1 MNARKL
7 FLLVLILMLALA
19 ACAPAATPAPT
30 APPPT
35 AAPTATPV
43 PAFDMNATLDK
54 YFSNLPDGFGTIAP
68 AALKDQMAATKVF
81 LVDIREAKE
90 IADNGFIEGSVNVP
104 VRTFIKNLDKLPAK
118 DQPIV
123 VTCGSGHR
131 SALGMVALQML
142 GYTNVKSLAGGFGAW
157 KKAELPAATGK
168 PADPVA
174 GKAPDVDKDLVAA
187 LDKYFSNLPDGFG
200 TIAPAALNDQLAAA
214 KPFQF
219 DAREAKEIADNGL
232 IAGTVNIPIR
242 TLIKSLDKL
251 PQDKS
256 AAIIAECGSGH
267 RSAMAMM
274 ALNLLGYTNVKSLAG
289 GFGAWKAAN
298 LPISK

>member
-68 AALKDQMAATKVF
+68 AVLKDQMAATKVF

-142 GYTNVKSLAGGFGAW
+142 VAYSWLMRKSEKGSILLTASS
-157 KKAELPAATGK
+157 
-168 PADPVA
+168 VA
-174 GKAPDVDKDLVAA
+174 
-187 LDKYFSNLPDGFG
+187 
-200 TIAPAALNDQLAAA
+200 
-214 KPFQF
+214 
-219 DAREAKEIADNGL
+219 
-232 IAGTVNIPIR
+232 
-242 TLIKSLDKL
+242 
-251 PQDKS
+251 
-256 AAIIAECGSGH
+256 
-267 RSAMAMM
+267 
-274 ALNLLGYTNVKSLAG
+274 
-289 GFGAWKAAN
+289 
-298 LPISK
+298 SKI

>member
-1 MNARKL
+1 MNAKR
-7 FLLVLILMLALA
+7 LVLATLLIVTVLVA

-30 APPPT
+30 A
-35 AAPTATPV
+35 TPV
-43 PAFDMNATLDK
+43 PAFDMKATLDK

-81 LVDIREAKE
+81 VVDIREAKE
-90 IADNGFIEGSVNVP
+90 VADNGYIEGSVNIP

-174 GKAPDVDKDLVAA
+174 GKSPDVDKDLQAA

-219 DAREAKEIADNGL
+219 DAREAKEITDNGM
-232 IAGTVNIPIR
+232 IAGSVNIPIR